1 MSGILREIRYRKP
14 GYNTFSAEFSL
25 NRKGTYKID
34 IDSAED
40 VNFKY
45 VLKFEDRDVVI
56 ENGKVVE

>member
-1 MSGILREIRYRKP
+1 MENKY
-14 GYNTFSAEFSL
+14 
-25 NRKGTYKID
+25 RKGTYKID